1 MDLVLRPMSTS
12 QLLDRTFH
20 IYRNNFVLLA
30 GIGAVLPA
38 MLLILQ
44 LAFIP
49 LGFPPRAAEKVR
61 PELLVL
67 LLLGYLAFY
76 GVIYI
81 FGSAF
86 AAGATVFAVSK
97 LHLGQSI
104 TIREAYKQVFSRF
117 WRVLGVVV
125 LVSLIVFGSV
135 LVGEILAFIIFA
147 IFAGSLTA
155 LGGKGAVL
163 FGAGIVFAM
172 IGGISAFLAGLSAAA
187 FFYCKLSLAIPA
199 CLLEQLPVGASLQR
213 AWYLT
218 KNSFWRILLVYILT
232 WIFSFVLALA
242 LGLPGQLYGMFM
254 QNKAFVLGVVLQ
266 HLGEFVAGVV
276 ANPISSIAIALIYY
290 DQRIRKEAFDLH
302 LMMEAVGQ
310 QSPQSVAITAPPTI
324 G

>member
-1 MDLVLRPMSTS
+1 MSTS

-30 GIGAVLPA
+30 GIGALLPA
-38 MLLILQ
+38 MLLVLQ

-49 LGFPPRAAEKVR
+49 LGFPPRAPDKMR
-61 PELLVL
+61 PELLAVVA
-67 LLLGYLAFY
+67 LGYFACY
-76 GVIYI
+76 GVIYVLC
-81 FGSAF
+81 SAF
-86 AAGATVFAVSK
+86 TTGATVFAVSR
-97 LHLGQSI
+97 LHLGQSS

-117 WRVLGVVV
+117 WRVLGVIL

-135 LVGEILAFIIFA
+135 VVGEIIAILIFA
-147 IFAGSLTA
+147 LFAGSLTV
-155 LGGKGAVL
+155 LGSKGAGFGIGLIFAVIGAISVFGIGL
-163 FGAGIVFAM
+163 FG
-172 IGGISAFLAGLSAAA
+172 AA
-187 FFYCKLSLAIPA
+187 FFYCKLSLAVPA

-213 AWYLT
+213 AWLLT

-242 LGLPGQLYGMFM
+242 LGLPAQLYGMFM

-266 HLGEFVAGVV
+266 HIGGFVAGVV
-276 ANPISSIAIALIYY
+276 ANPISSTAIALIYY

-310 QSPQSVAITAPPTI
+310 QVPQPIAITVPPPA

>member
-20 IYRNNFVLLA
+20 IYRNNFGLLA
-30 GIGAVLPA
+30 GIGAFLPA

-61 PELLVL
+61 PELLVVV
-67 LLLGYLAFY
+67 LLGYLAFY

-135 LVGEILAFIIFA
+135 FVGEIIAFIIFFM
-147 IFAGSLTA
+147 FAGSLGA
-155 LGGKGAVL
+155 IGGKAPVFGIGVIFAIIGAV
-163 FGAGIVFAM
+163 
-172 IGGISAFLAGLSAAA
+172 SAFLVGLSAAA

-213 AWYLT
+213 AWQLT

-242 LGLPGQLYGMFM
+242 LGLPGQLFGMFM

-290 DQRIRKEAFDLH
+290 DQRIRQEAFDLH

-310 QSPQSVAITAPPTI
+310 QSQQSVAITAPPTI